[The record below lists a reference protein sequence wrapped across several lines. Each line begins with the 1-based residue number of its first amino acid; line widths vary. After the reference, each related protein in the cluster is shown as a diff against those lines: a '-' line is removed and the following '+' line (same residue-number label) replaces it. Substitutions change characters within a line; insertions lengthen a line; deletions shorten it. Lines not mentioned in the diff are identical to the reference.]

1 MKRPCWWSLCLVL
14 VGGPL
19 AAAPAATASAADPLG
34 YPASLDDES
43 AAVSDGPQASRPAM
57 FPEAAVP
64 IEEVRPRAGVDPARA
79 PPFEIADPLARLTW
93 FHEPVGPSPCDR
105 ELVDPA
111 WMGPGEYAYHRSA
124 HCWCARDH
132 TRVFRSEF
140 LGRVWVSGELLLWAT
155 SGQSVPGL
163 VTASPAGTP
172 ASQAGVIG
180 QPATS
185 TLFGGGWA
193 PGTMQ
198 PGGRVTLGYWFDP
211 TQHDGVEASF
221 FELAENQRQGTFRG
235 QGDVR
240 LLGRPYVDAL
250 TGAEAAV
257 LVPPP
262 QTLPADPSLLSQTVS
277 AAQSTTLLGVD
288 VLVRRSIDCDLF
300 HRRWLVGGYR
310 YLELDDFV
318 SVTDTAVI
326 SSATPSGLPRT
337 TVTSRDLFDATTQF
351 HGGEIGVVER
361 WWHKRLSLQVL
372 GKLALGASI
381 FDTGISGSTVT
392 DGVVAG
398 NGGVL
403 AQPTNA
409 GSYQSALFAAM
420 GEAGISVDYA
430 LWSQCRAS
438 VGYTFLWW
446 STVGRAAA
454 QIDRRVNPT
463 QFPPGTLTGPAQPAF
478 TQRTS
483 DFWAQGLNLGLEYQF

>member
-1 MKRPCWWSLCLVL
+1 MAAGLLM
-14 VGGPL
+14 
-19 AAAPAATASAADPLG
+19 AAAATFAPAADPLG
-34 YPASLDDES
+34 YPASLDDGAAAIS
-43 AAVSDGPQASRPAM
+43 AASETPA
-57 FPEAAVP
+57 PSTLPVAGVP

-79 PPFEIADPLARLTW
+79 PPFEITDPLARLTW

-132 TRVFRSEF
+132 TRIFRSEF
-140 LGRVWVSGELLLWAT
+140 LGRVWSSGELLLWAT
-155 SGQSVPGL
+155 SGQSVPAL
-163 VTASPAGTP
+163 VTASPGGTP
-172 ASQAGVIG
+172 AAQAGVIG
-180 QPATS
+180 QPTTS

-211 TQHDGVEASF
+211 TQHDGVEVSF

-235 QGDVR
+235 QGNVR

-262 QTLPADPSLLSQTVS
+262 QTPPADPSQLFQTVS
-277 AAQSTTLLGVD
+277 AAQATTLLGVD
-288 VLVRRSIDCDLF
+288 VLLRRSIDCDLF
-300 HRRWLVGGYR
+300 HRRWVVGGYR

-326 SSATPSGLPRT
+326 SSATPAT
-337 TVTSRDLFDATTQF
+337 TVRSRDLFDATTQF
-351 HGGEIGVVER
+351 HGGEIGVIER
-361 WWHKRLSLQVL
+361 WWHKRVSLQLL

-381 FDTGISGSTVT
+381 FDTGIGGSTTTNGSVT
-392 DGVVAG
+392 GS
-398 NGGVL
+398 GGVL
-403 AQPTNA
+403 AQPTNV
-409 GSYQSALFAAM
+409 GSYQSALFAAV

-463 QFPPGTLTGPAQPAF
+463 QFPPGTLTGPPQPAF
-478 TQRTS
+478 TQRTN

>member
-1 MKRPCWWSLCLVL
+1 MNRPSGWIASV
-14 VGGPL
+14 VGGLLL
-19 AAAPAATASAADPLG
+19 AAVSAGAWAADPLG
-34 YPASLDDES
+34 YPTSVDEEAAASS
-43 AAVSDGPQASRPAM
+43 GAAAT
-57 FPEAAVP
+57 PEASGLPVAGVP

-79 PPFEIADPLARLTW
+79 PPFEVADPLARLTW

-111 WMGPGEYAYHRSA
+111 WMGPGEYAYHRSD
-124 HCWCARDH
+124 HCWCSRDH

-140 LGRVWVSGELLLWAT
+140 LGRVWISGELLLWAM
-155 SGQSVPGL
+155 SGQSLPAL

-172 ASQAGVIG
+172 PAQAGVIG

-185 TLFGGGWA
+185 TLFGGGWV

-221 FELAENQRQGTFRG
+221 FQLAEDQRQGTFG
-235 QGDVR
+235 NQGAAR
-240 LLGRPYVDAL
+240 LLGRPFIDAL

-262 QTLPADPSLLSQTVS
+262 QTLPADPALLSQTVT
-277 AAQSTTLLGVD
+277 AAQSTSLLGVD
-288 VLVRRSIDCDLF
+288 VLLRRSIDCDLF

-310 YLELDDFV
+310 YLELDDSV

-326 SSATPSGLPRT
+326 SSATPTGLPRT
-337 TVTSRDLFDATTQF
+337 TATSRDLFDSTTQF
-351 HGGEIGVVER
+351 HGGEIGVIER
-361 WWHKRLSLQVL
+361 WWHRRVSLQVL
-372 GKLALGASI
+372 GKVALGASI
-381 FDTGISGSTVT
+381 LDTGISGSTVT
-392 DGVVAG
+392 NGVVTS

-420 GEAGISVDYA
+420 GEAGISLDYA

-446 STVGRAAA
+446 STVGRAGA

-463 QFPPGTLTGPAQPAF
+463 QFPPGTLTGPAQPSF